1 MASEEKLDNAYLL
14 LLPEDLL
21 NSVGSW
27 LDDQELCNMELAN
40 RELHHAL
47 TSPSHPGPGER
58 RLDIGA
64 RFDGNRP
71 PSPDASRSLLILIF
85 PTKKRLAGLSEASL
99 YVRCHK

>member
-1 MASEEKLDNAYLL
+1 MTAAGELDEQYLL

-21 NSVGSW
+21 NNIGSW

-40 RELHHAL
+40 IELHHAL
-47 TSPSHPGPGER
+47 SSPSHPGPGQR

-71 PSPDASRSLLILIF
+71 PSPIASR
-85 PTKKRLAGLSEASL
+85 
-99 YVRCHK
+99 